1 MSHDEV
7 KIQQNRSLLHLEKL
21 SQMAVAYIIWR
32 KTGHKENEVCGAYD
46 KHVTLL
52 SS

>member
-7 KIQQNRSLLHLEKL
+7 KIQQNRSLLHLLLEKL

-32 KTGHKENEVCGAYD
+32 KTGHKENEVYGAYD
-46 KHVTLL
+46 KGV
-52 SS
+52 